1 MSAPSPA
8 RVAPPGAAPGSSAPA
23 STARS
28 RLGFGPVV
36 TLLSAGHFCS
46 HFFQLLLP
54 SLFPLLKPAL
64 GLSYAEL
71 GLAMTVLYATSGV
84 MQTLAGF
91 VVDRFGAVRVLIVGL
106 MLLVSGVALV
116 ASLPGLPLLLL
127 AAFVVGLGNS
137 VFHPCDYAL
146 LGRLVTP
153 ARLGRAYALHA
164 MASTLGYAA
173 APATMLALGSALP
186 VSATLLWPCVVPL
199 LVAAALLWQ
208 RGALEQVAHE
218 PLPHPLPIDHGTQST
233 VLSRPVLSCFAFVAF
248 AALPSVGTASFL
260 APTLAARFGTPL
272 SVVALGVALQQT
284 GSAFGNLLGGWLSDR
299 GIAPLKLVLTGLM
312 IAAVTLLVG
321 GQWAQPAPVLVGLLG
336 ITGLAMGMTTPS
348 RDVLV
353 RRATQHQ
360 RAGRVFGF
368 VYSGYDLGAALS
380 PLLLA
385 LLLEA
390 GATAWVVPVLMAGI
404 VGMVVAALLTGT
416 GEVRPM
422 QASDQA
428 APA

>member
-1 MSAPSPA
+1 MFAPSPA
-8 RVAPPGAAPGSSAPA
+8 RIATV
-23 STARS
+23 RI
-28 RLGFGPVV
+28 RFGPVV
-36 TLLSAGHFCS
+36 ALLSAGHFCS

-71 GLAMTVLYATSGV
+71 GLAVTVLYATSGV
-84 MQTLAGF
+84 TQTLAGF
-91 VVDRFGAVRVLIVGL
+91 VVDRFGAVRVLIGGL

-146 LGRLVTP
+146 LGRLVAP

-164 MASTLGYAA
+164 MAGTLGYAA
-173 APATMLALGSALP
+173 APATMLALGSSLP
-186 VSATLLWPCVVPL
+186 VSATLLWPCAVPL

-208 RGALEQVAHE
+208 RRALERGAHGPSPRPIPVE
-218 PLPHPLPIDHGTQST
+218 PNVPSS

-272 SVVALGVALQQT
+272 SVVALGVTLQQT

-299 GIAPLKLVLTGLM
+299 GIAPLKLVLAGLVV
-312 IAAVTLLVG
+312 AATTLLIG
-321 GQWAQPAPVLVGLLG
+321 GQWAQPAPLLVSLLG
-336 ITGLAMGMTTPS
+336 MTGLAMGMTTPS

-385 LLLEA
+385 PLLEA
-390 GATAWVVPVLMAGI
+390 GATVWVVPVLMAGI
-404 VGMVVAALLTGT
+404 VGMVMAALLTGT
-416 GEVRPM
+416 GEAP
-422 QASDQA
+422 SIQA
-428 APA
+428 AAQADPA